1 MFGESASDLCELAV
15 ADYNV
20 IKARAGLKFEDRPAD
35 WEAAARR
42 LQRMV
47 ATFQEAGAVT
57 TRGEGTALQR
67 QAWRDSLLDDTS
79 KAKATKTEV
88 AHRRNASGAMVKDLA
103 SEAVVAAE
111 QMATQQ
117 PSAVLEV
124 RRIVDTDYGDSGG
137 ALIFSNERVMG
148 TLRGDGKIASGITEA
163 REWLLEWILF
173 RVEEEI
179 GTSRVQDVRAGA
191 NSLALSILCGDFD
204 AEEYRLV
211 VKLLGGRK
219 PVPTSKVSTLLSEG
233 EWGQHAEAPGGRWKA
248 DVPNAM
254 RILGEILGTVHGD
267 AGGGPLGEIPG
278 YGLHELAQQTTGT
291 LSSANTEVVFVDL
304 FRRAA
309 RAHELRRTRRG
320 SPLVDWPQ
328 LVLDMGPRKVDALL
342 GEEAVDRRT
351 DLRFAE
357 LTATSIAGGKRGLGE
372 TAKATGDRTK
382 GSPGPPG
389 PPGEPG
395 SRNAKR
401 EARQAEYKAAQL
413 AKGTAP
419 SAATAQAAANA
430 KAAADLLA
438 KPATGGPVKPVGTGP
453 TRGQVPTWQAGSITK
468 WVDKSGHLGAVE
480 HFDLLMQEHHP
491 TLRGKGALPCAHFAM
506 GVCRASCET
515 CAAQTALGASAPAIP
530 PGLIAKV
537 KAAASA
543 EIAAKITKG

>member
-15 ADYNV
+15 TDYNV

-47 ATFQEAGAVT
+47 ATFQEASAVT
-57 TRGEGTALQR
+57 PRGEGTTLQR
-67 QAWRDSLLDDTS
+67 QAWRDSLDDTS

-111 QMATQQ
+111 QMATPQ

-204 AEEYRLV
+204 AEEYRLI

-248 DVPNAM
+248 DQVLERRKTVVPSMSCSVGREAA
-254 RILGEILGTVHGD
+254 LAELPSSDHHSDQPPAAPTPPLPPLPPPPPPPPPPPSGGACPAPVDESVASGAD
-267 AGGGPLGEIPG
+267 A
-278 YGLHELAQQTTGT
+278 T
-291 LSSANTEVVFVDL
+291 LS
-304 FRRAA
+304 
-309 RAHELRRTRRG
+309 
-320 SPLVDWPQ
+320 
-328 LVLDMGPRKVDALL
+328 
-342 GEEAVDRRT
+342 
-351 DLRFAE
+351 
-357 LTATSIAGGKRGLGE
+357 
-372 TAKATGDRTK
+372 
-382 GSPGPPG
+382 
-389 PPGEPG
+389 EPG
-395 SRNAKR
+395 AWQGGARGR
-401 EARQAEYKAAQL
+401 E
-413 AKGTAP
+413 
-419 SAATAQAAANA
+419 
-430 KAAADLLA
+430 
-438 KPATGGPVKPVGTGP
+438 
-453 TRGQVPTWQAGSITK
+453 
-468 WVDKSGHLGAVE
+468 
-480 HFDLLMQEHHP
+480 
-491 TLRGKGALPCAHFAM
+491 
-506 GVCRASCET
+506 
-515 CAAQTALGASAPAIP
+515 GASA
-530 PGLIAKV
+530 
-537 KAAASA
+537 S
-543 EIAAKITKG
+543 